1 MFALVAIRGRSPA
14 HADAV
19 VGAKG
24 GRGRE
29 RERERGRGSGKEGE
43 RFTVERESEK
53 DCAECP

>member
-24 GRGRE
+24 GGVAVREREGERE
-29 RERERGRGSGKEGE
+29 REREW
-43 RFTVERESEK
+43 EREREVYRR
-53 DCAECP
+53 ERV